1 MGRAFENHLEAVFWA
16 HNLAFET
23 QVRTEQGNT
32 ADFLF
37 PGRAAYDDPAFSPA
51 RLTML
56 AAKSTCKDRWRQV
69 LPEARRIWPKH
80 LITLEPAI
88 SASQLEQMRGERLRL
103 VVPQALHDTYA
114 EANAEWL
121 MTAADFVRLV
131 EERERNSHAASDT
144 E

>member
-1 MGRAFENHLEAVFWA
+1 MGRSFEHHLEAVFRA
-16 HNLAFET
+16 QELQFEV
-23 QVRTEQGNT
+23 QARTELGNT

-37 PGRAAYDDPAFSPA
+37 PGTAAYHDPTFPSD

-88 SASQLEQMRGERLRL
+88 SPAQLEQMRAEQLQLILPNGLHETYG
-103 VVPQALHDTYA
+103 PQQAG
-114 EANAEWL
+114 WL
-121 MTAADFVRLV
+121 MTTAAFVLLV
-131 EERERNSHAASDT
+131 KERAIL
-144 E
+144 